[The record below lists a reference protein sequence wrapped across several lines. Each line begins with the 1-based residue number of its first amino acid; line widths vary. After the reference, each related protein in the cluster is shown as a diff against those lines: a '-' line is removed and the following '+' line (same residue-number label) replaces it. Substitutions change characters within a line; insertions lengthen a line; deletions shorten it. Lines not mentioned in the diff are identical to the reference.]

1 MVVSL
6 RLTENSSSHK
16 AWKRWWVSISSHYKS
31 FREGS
36 CGRHWNAYCIIRWFR
51 WLWNAWLWA
60 NGIYQYGYWQS
71 SGERITVYK
80 RNLKFY
86 RTNDGIFLRFPIKE
100 VPELKKATLGVKGIK
115 LNAEDFVT
123 HVYLLDI
130 GDNEV
135 VEYKG
140 KQVET

>member
-1 MVVSL
+1 MPIALSGGSDDFEML
-6 RLTENSSSHK
+6 DYEQMEFTNMDTDNHQEKELQYT
-16 AWKRWWVSISSHYKS
+16 
-31 FREGS
+31 RE
-36 CGRHWNAYCIIRWFR
+36 I
-51 WLWNAWLWA
+51 LVL
-60 NGIYQYGYWQS
+60 Q
-71 SGERITVYK
+71 
-80 RNLKFY
+80 
-86 RTNDGIFLRFPIKE
+86 TNDGIFLRFPIKE

-140 KQVET
+140 KQVELRKLKIGKRGTKGVKVRR

>member
-1 MVVSL
+1 MPIALSG
-6 RLTENSSSHK
+6 
-16 AWKRWWVSISSHYKS
+16 
-31 FREGS
+31 GS
-36 CGRHWNAYCIIRWFR
+36 DDFEMLDYEQMEFTNMDTA
-51 WLWNAWLWA
+51 
-60 NGIYQYGYWQS
+60 QS
-71 SGERITVYK
+71 SGGKELQYTREILV
-80 RNLKFY
+80 LQ
-86 RTNDGIFLRFPIKE
+86 TNDGIFLRFPIKE

-140 KQVET
+140 KTGRT

>member
-1 MVVSL
+1 MPIALSGGSDDFEML
-6 RLTENSSSHK
+6 DYEQMEFTNMDTDNHQEKELQYT
-16 AWKRWWVSISSHYKS
+16 
-31 FREGS
+31 RE
-36 CGRHWNAYCIIRWFR
+36 I
-51 WLWNAWLWA
+51 LVL
-60 NGIYQYGYWQS
+60 Q
-71 SGERITVYK
+71 
-80 RNLKFY
+80 
-86 RTNDGIFLRFPIKE
+86 TNDGIFLRSPIKE

-140 KQVET
+140 KQVELRKLKIGKRGTKGVKVRR